1 MKSPTTSIAFDRPAR
16 ETAADSF
23 AMWVFIGSE
32 VMLFGAILLVFM
44 FARLSYGDAF
54 AGAAKHLSLPLGTA
68 NTVVLITSSFAM
80 ALAHMYTAAR
90 RWRAAGWALAATALL
105 GVVFLAIK
113 ATEYAREFS
122 EGLAPVL
129 GAPFIYKG
137 PDPVHA
143 EFFFGLY
150 FAMTS
155 LHALHLICGV
165 IVIGGILALW
175 PRTIEASRFRRVQA
189 IGLYWHFV
197 DIVWVF
203 LFPVLYLIN
212 R

>member
-1 MKSPTTSIAFDRPAR
+1 MSIGRLDSRLGPAFVLVH
-16 ETAADSF
+16 ADQCALPF
-23 AMWVFIGSE
+23 D
-32 VMLFGAILLVFM
+32 L
-44 FARLSYGDAF
+44 DAESVERID
-54 AGAAKHLSLPLGTA
+54 HQ
-68 NTVVLITSSFAM
+68 
-80 ALAHMYTAAR
+80 
-90 RWRAAGWALAATALL
+90 
-105 GVVFLAIK
+105 
-113 ATEYAREFS
+113 ATEYAREFG